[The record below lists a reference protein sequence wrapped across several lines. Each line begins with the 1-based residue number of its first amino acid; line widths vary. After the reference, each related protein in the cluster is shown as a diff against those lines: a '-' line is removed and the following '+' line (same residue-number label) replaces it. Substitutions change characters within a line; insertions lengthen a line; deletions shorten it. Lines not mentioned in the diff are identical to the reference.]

1 MEISIKSE
9 PLAPPTPSP
18 PADPHQMK
26 RLRYMVNDVPMD
38 HHLIVESSTT
48 SPPDGQTAICEVCQD
63 LSDGLHF
70 SVYTCRACAA
80 FFRRTVSLKLEYT
93 CRSDGRCP
101 IEKSAR
107 NMCRSCRFTK
117 CMNVGMQA
125 GAVQMSRDGIGKRRD
140 GNKQSPGNGNA
151 TSVIV
156 RKAIDPN
163 RPSSSEGFYKEYSPV
178 SGVAG
183 ITLQQAFLPMRHEQM
198 RILPKMQ
205 EGYNHFLSIRKAT
218 HSLVENDSLTQMF
231 QKNELSLRP
240 SHFESSKKVCQMEA
254 HLVTD
259 IVNSYFYPFCELPFT
274 DKVLMFKNFFC
285 YLSQT
290 DRAFQSYKNFGSNPN
305 DDRLIMPDGGYI
317 KLSDLESFY
326 ANAES
331 VKASPTDAA
340 NIFRPAM
347 QYILDVIIG
356 HMRRIRLSDT
366 EYICILGLFL
376 WSEGVAGITPETLTM
391 IHDTQAALF
400 ADLHIYYRS
409 LGLEG
414 SQITTKTGLL
424 MMLMPKLTRSVVMMR
439 ENFELAELFN
449 VFEADVCCKSFKNS
463 SVD

>member
-1 MEISIKSE
+1 RKLVYFVE
-9 PLAPPTPSP
+9 
-18 PADPHQMK
+18 
-26 RLRYMVNDVPMD
+26 MD
-38 HHLIVESSTT
+38 HLIVESSTT

-125 GAVQMSRDGIGKRRD
+125 GAVQMSRDGIGKRKD
-140 GNKQSPGNGNA
+140 VFKSPPAPGTLA
-151 TSVIV
+151 SVIV
-156 RKAIDPN
+156 RKSLDPT

-183 ITLQQAFLPMRHEQM
+183 ITLQHAFMPPRQEPM

-218 HSLVENDSLTQMF
+218 HSLVENDSLSQMF
-231 QKNELSLRP
+231 SKTELSFKA

-259 IVNSYFYPFCELPFT
+259 IVNSYFYPFCELPFN
-274 DKVLMFKNFFC
+274 DKVIMFKNFFC

-290 DRAFQSYKNFGSNPN
+290 DRAFQSYKNFGTDPK

-331 VKASPTDAA
+331 VKASPIEAA

-356 HMRRIRLSDT
+356 HMRRIRLSDI
-366 EYICILGLFL
+366 EYIFILGLFL
-376 WSEGVAGITPETLTM
+376 WCEGVPGISSETLQLV
-391 IHDTQAALF
+391 HDTQAALF

-409 LGLEG
+409 LGLDG
-414 SQITTKTGLL
+414 AQITTKTGLL
-424 MMLMPKLTRSVVMMR
+424 MMLIPKLTRSVVMMK

-449 VFEADVCCKSFKNS
+449 IFEADVCCKSFKNS